1 MILHTQLVFNKY
13 FRRVA
18 YSAVVS
24 YVILTL
30 VMFFPI
36 DFRDS
41 RATEVPVEA
50 ETTLDITSTRVDV
63 LAMLDEEDKTG
74 QFFSAS
80 TDVAIATN
88 NYTGYTARLSA
99 MQDEDYDKMYA
110 EDGENYLASIE
121 ENTSEEAFNEDM
133 DLNGKFGFKPS
144 KLNSEENDDYVPAPN
159 TEGIVI
165 EKTNGAND
173 EANEYSVAV
182 GVRLDRSAL
191 VGIYSNSY
199 AVTATVNPVP
209 YQISYGDGVDDE
221 VIVVP
226 EPQGD
231 MTTTPI
237 VTLSDFIPER
247 DQYIFRGWCD
257 GDVETENKVDV
268 CDGCA
273 YQPGDSF
280 PLNKTTDND
289 IEIIALW
296 EREYEVSFDLNTGT
310 GQTPASVK
318 VVRDDNMPRITVAA
332 PTKTGYTLNGWYDS
346 RSGGTKY
353 YNADGTSAKK
363 WDKTEDGV
371 VMYAQWTPN
380 NYYIVYAG
388 NNNTSG
394 VMANTTCTYD
404 QECTLRTNNFA
415 RNGYTFG
422 GWTYNG
428 VTYSNGQKIT
438 NLATDGTITFTAKWD
453 IVSYSITYT
462 GSNASNP
469 TSYTVETNT
478 ITLNN
483 PSKTGYNFTGWTG
496 SNGNTPQ
503 TTVKITKGSTGNRAY
518 NANYSAIN
526 YSISYTLNGGSA
538 SNPGSYNIE
547 TNTITLN
554 NPTRNGYTFTGW
566 TGSNGNTPQTTVKIT
581 KGSTGNKSYTANWT
595 PVSYGITYNLGGGTV
610 SPANPTSYTIETATF
625 TLRNPSKSYYNFT
638 GWTGSNGNSPQTS
651 VSITK
656 GNTGAKT
663 YNANYSPV
671 NYSISY
677 NYDGG
682 TASNPGSYNIET
694 NTFTLNNPTKPGFTF
709 TGWSGTGLS
718 GSSNMTVTIAKG
730 SHDARSYTAH
740 WQQDCTFTSKDFGF
754 TGGTQAWTVPGGC
767 SGTYLLEVWGAQ
779 GGGRVYNTGAATG
792 GKGGYAKGTVNLTA
806 GSTIYVVVGGQGSSM
821 TSCTNSNSSAS
832 TAAGGYNGGGYIM
845 CDYYNGNAGSGGG
858 ATHIG
863 TFNST
868 LAAHGNTSG
877 LYIVAGGGG
886 GGGPNAADN
895 GSSIP
900 YGGIGGGTSGGNG
913 TGLERDRN
921 NGVYGYGGSQTA
933 GGRQPNRANGDPM
946 EDLASFNYGSFGQG
960 GSQKVV
966 PHSQAVD
973 WGADT
978 TGSYNSGAGGG
989 GGLYG
994 GGAGLSYSGSSPSG
1008 GGGSGYTGGVSGG
1021 SMTSGAREGNG
1032 YARITKQ

>member
-1 MILHTQLVFNKY
+1 MILHTQLVFNRY
-13 FRRVA
+13 ARRVA
-18 YSAVVS
+18 YTATIM

-41 RATEVPVEA
+41 RAEEVPVEA
-50 ETTLDITSTRVDV
+50 ETTLDITSTKVDV
-63 LAMLDEEDKTG
+63 LVMLDEEDETG
-74 QFFSAS
+74 QFFSSS

-99 MQDEDYDKMYA
+99 MQDEDHDKMYA

-121 ENTSEEAFNEDM
+121 ENTSEETFNEDTE
-133 DLNGKFGFKPS
+133 LNGKFGFKPS
-144 KLNSEENDDYVPAPN
+144 KLNSEDNEDYVPAPN

-173 EANEYSVAV
+173 EANEYNVAV

-191 VGIYSNSY
+191 VGTYSNSY
-199 AVTATVNPVP
+199 TVSATVNPVP
-209 YQISYGDGVDDE
+209 YQISYGDGVEDE

-237 VTLSDFIPER
+237 VTLSDFVPER

-257 GDVETENKVDV
+257 GEVETENKVDV

-296 EREYEVSFDLNTGT
+296 EREYEVGFDLNTGT

-318 VVRDDNMPRITVAA
+318 VVRDQNMPRIMVAA

-380 NYYIVYAG
+380 NYYIAYAG

-404 QECTLRTNNFA
+404 QECTLRTNNYA
-415 RNGYTFG
+415 RNGYNFANWKMG
-422 GWTYNG
+422 D
-428 VTYSNGQKIT
+428 VTYSDGQKVL
-438 NLATDGTITFTAKWD
+438 NLATEGTVTFTAQWS
-453 IVSYSITYT
+453 IITYT
-462 GSNASNP
+462 IG
-469 TSYTVETNT
+469 
-478 ITLNN
+478 
-483 PSKTGYNFTGWTG
+483 
-496 SNGNTPQ
+496 
-503 TTVKITKGSTGNRAY
+503 
-518 NANYSAIN
+518 
-526 YSISYTLNGGSA
+526 YTLNGGSA
-538 SNPGSYNIE
+538 SNNTTYNVETNSFTLNNPTKSYYNFKGWSGTGLSGDSNTSVTIPKGSIGNRSYTANYTPINYGITYNLNGGSASGNPTSYNVE
-547 TNTITLN
+547 TNAFTLN
-554 NPTRNGYTFTGW
+554 NPTRNGYNFKGWSGTGLS
-566 TGSNGNTPQTTVKIT
+566 GDSNKTVTIA
-581 KGSTGNKSYTANWT
+581 KGSTGNRSYTAN
-595 PVSYGITYNLGGGTV
+595 YTV
-610 SPANPTSYTIETATF
+610 I
-625 TLRNPSKSYYNFT
+625 
-638 GWTGSNGNSPQTS
+638 
-651 VSITK
+651 
-656 GNTGAKT
+656 
-663 YNANYSPV
+663 NYA
-671 NYSISY
+671 ISY

-682 TASNPGSYNIET
+682 SASNNTTYNIET
-694 NTFTLNNPTKPGFTF
+694 NTFTLTNPTRGGYTF

-718 GSSNMTVTIAKG
+718 GSSNMTVTIPKG
-730 SHDARSYTAH
+730 STGARSYTAH
-740 WQQDCTFTSKDFGF
+740 WRINCTFNAGATKDFGY
-754 TGGTQAWTVPGGC
+754 TGGTQSWTVPEGC

-792 GKGGYAKGTVNLTA
+792 GKGGYSKGTVTLNA
-806 GSTIYVVVGGQGSSM
+806 GTTIYVVVGGQGNSM
-821 TSCTNSNSSAS
+821 TTCTNSNASAS
-832 TAAGGYNGGGYIM
+832 TAAGGYNGGGYVM

-868 LAAHGNTSG
+868 LAARGSTSG

-895 GSSIP
+895 ASNIP
-900 YGGIGGGTSGGNG
+900 YGGTGGGTSGGDG
-913 TGLERDRN
+913 TGRERDPN
-921 NGVYGYGGSQTA
+921 NGAYGLGGSQSA
-933 GGRQPNRANGDPM
+933 GGRQSVRTNGMAM
-946 EDLASFNYGSFGQG
+946 EDLANFNFGSFGQG

-966 PHSQAVD
+966 PHSQATS
-973 WGADT
+973 GADT

-1008 GGGSGYTGGVSGG
+1008 GGGSGYIGGVSGG
-1021 SMTSGAREGNG
+1021 SMTAGVREGNG
-1032 YARITKQ
+1032 YAKITRQ